1 VLYLP
6 EGETLESEA
15 QHMSPEELKA
25 AEEQLAQRPEYDW
38 LTRDPARAWFN
49 VSEVAR
55 GAGVARPTVYDW
67 CKDGRIPGAI
77 DYGDS
82 VGWKIP
88 RSGLIEFFTS
98 LQRRQNQAG

>member
-1 VLYLP
+1 MTP
-6 EGETLESEA
+6 D
-15 QHMSPEELKA
+15 ELRA
-25 AEEQLAQRPEYDW
+25 AEAQLAQRPEYDW
-38 LTRDPARAWFN
+38 LTSDPAWAWFN

-55 GAGVARPTVYDW
+55 GAGVARRTVYVW
-67 CKDGRIPGAI
+67 CKEGRVPGAI

-88 RSGLIEFFTS
+88 RSGLIEFFVG